1 METRYSQDPHPSI
14 CDPQSQRSSPR
25 TEGSQPQIG
34 LLRLGVL
41 HWGDEPLECPALKI
55 SGASAWESQ
64 KTMETK
70 SLFQKGGCKI
80 SHSVSL
86 GTKAIVLEKP
96 GSDPLAHLENPPEEA
111 GATGTPS
118 RVGDAGCSQF
128 GELVSLCGLRCW
140 KVPFRSPLIS
150 LLELQAYLP
159 IYQWTD
165 TRSTALY
172 PVQPAMKGSFCD
184 HWQTGI
190 SVVAPWTSVL
200 GARHLGLSFPHHWAT
215 VTAWG
220 RPLQSSGMGKA
231 LLTSMPTEVRPTAT
245 EEGSQIIWGHP

>member
-25 TEGSQPQIG
+25 IEGSQPQIG

-86 GTKAIVLEKP
+86 STKAIVLEKP
-96 GSDPLAHLENPPEEA
+96 GSDPLAHLEKPPKRQGRLGLPLGLEMLAAASLGSLFHCVDPGA
-111 GATGTPS
+111 GK
-118 RVGDAGCSQF
+118 C
-128 GELVSLCGLRCW
+128 
-140 KVPFRSPLIS
+140 
-150 LLELQAYLP
+150 
-159 IYQWTD
+159 
-165 TRSTALY
+165 
-172 PVQPAMKGSFCD
+172 
-184 HWQTGI
+184 H
-190 SVVAPWTSVL
+190 L
-200 GARHLGLSFPHHWAT
+200 GALS
-215 VTAWG
+215 
-220 RPLQSSGMGKA
+220 LDY
-231 LLTSMPTEVRPTAT
+231 
-245 EEGSQIIWGHP
+245 

>member
-25 TEGSQPQIG
+25 IEGSQPQIG

-86 GTKAIVLEKP
+86 STKAIVLEKP
-96 GSDPLAHLENPPEEA
+96 GSDPLAHLEKPPEEA

-128 GELVSLCGLRCW
+128 GELVSLCGPWCW
-140 KVPFRSPLIS
+140 KVPFRSPLFS

-215 VTAWG
+215 VTA
-220 RPLQSSGMGKA
+220 
-231 LLTSMPTEVRPTAT
+231 
-245 EEGSQIIWGHP
+245 